1 MAATPYGYNEVQTSP
16 TWMAALPIVAAVTVP
31 FFGMITALL
40 GATWFLGVI
49 MAGFTLVPAL
59 HYRNQSEHLA
69 RGLITALVLL
79 VGIVLLTI
87 IYPIPGGL
95 IGAPLH
101 GLTVALMGGSGANFG
116 SILLLI
122 IGIVLFALPV
132 WIVLWA
138 LIRRQSV
145 LWLIVGVLGTF
156 VTVTFYAQWALNLHL

>member
-1 MAATPYGYNEVQTSP
+1 MAATSYGYNEVQTSP

-101 GLTVALMGGSGANFG
+101 GLTVTLVAGSGSKLRFDPATHHRYRTVRTARVDSTMGRSSAG
-116 SILLLI
+116 SRSY
-122 IGIVLFALPV
+122 G
-132 WIVLWA
+132 
-138 LIRRQSV
+138 
-145 LWLIVGVLGTF
+145 
-156 VTVTFYAQWALNLHL
+156 